1 MSNAKVAATAVAKSS
16 KPKVSRKVVIMGLL
30 LLLVGSFAV
39 IIIILNSGDE
49 ETGNGVETTLPN
61 NNIDT
66 STTTITTMS
75 IPRNQLAEGPPCVGG
90 LSQPG
95 CSIDGGDST
104 VVTHQIDCP
113 FRFVPDSSSSTGYT
127 QCIWDT
133 TSSTCGKSIES
144 TAECSPVLV
153 NEKPTCAIP
162 QGGNPNHNPW
172 FGEDSSSENSALQ
185 QAFRAMEQLKCGCP
199 ETYSLENNDNLYNWR
214 CLKDS

>member
-1 MSNAKVAATAVAKSS
+1 MSNAKVVAKVVTKSS
-16 KPKVSRKVVIMGLL
+16 KPSISPKVVIMGLL
-30 LLLVGSFAV
+30 LLLIGSFTV
-39 IIIILNSGDE
+39 IIIILTSDDE
-49 ETGNGVETTLPN
+49 EKDSEGGEPTQL

-75 IPRNQLAEGPPCVGG
+75 IPRNQVVEGPPCVGG

-133 TSSTCGKSIES
+133 TTSTCGKSIES

-162 QGGNPNHNPW
+162 QGENPNHNPW
-172 FGEDSSSENSALQ
+172 FGEDTSSENTALQ
-185 QAFRAMEQLKCGCP
+185 QAFRAMEQLKCACP

-214 CLKDS
+214 CLKNP